1 VSGTAVINIEGD
13 SVFQIVLVPS
23 GGSLSYFYNK
33 TLVNGIVI
41 DYNSGITVS
50 NYPPRIKSLST
61 VTNPIMVNSNTTIY
75 CTAEDR
81 DGNLITYNWN
91 SSGGTINGVDSVITW
106 QAPSEIGFYTVAVI
120 IDDQNGAYDT
130 TSIEI
135 QVVQTINNPPQ
146 INEIKASPR
155 KIDLGVE
162 SQIEC
167 FAIDEDGDELIYN
180 WSSSLGSTT
189 GSGKVITWTAPSSE
203 GNYYI
208 YCEVADQKGGFAV
221 DSISISVRDFTDYV
235 KGNLFAFYPFNGN
248 ANDESGN
255 SLNGSNFGALLTTD
269 RFDNLNSAYSFD
281 GDNDYIRVT
290 NSNLLNFTHMI
301 SINFWMRIDEL
312 FDREAYA
319 LSHGSWEGRW
329 KASISNQRM
338 RWTLKTS
345 SGIKDLDSEST
356 LEEGMLYNITLLYSG
371 TDYEIYL
378 NGELDAFSNWSG
390 NISTTDIDFTIGQIL
405 PSNNNY
411 NFKGVLDDIRI
422 YDYALS
428 VEEIEDLYDIETSIR
443 NENSSL
449 IPSSTKLYQNYPNPF
464 NGQTKIIYDI
474 KEASEVNIAIY
485 DFLGRKVTTLIEEYK
500 NPGKYFTFLF
510 FKFCAILKRNTLFK
524 ESLNISLTNK
534 SNNEYLFPPNTSI
547 LINSLRLVRVILS

>member
-1 VSGTAVINIEGD
+1 M
-13 SVFQIVLVPS
+13 
-23 GGSLSYFYNK
+23 
-33 TLVNGIVI
+33 I
-41 DYNSGITVS
+41 DFSDHGHHL
-50 NYPPRIKSLST
+50 P
-61 VTNPIMVNSNTTIY
+61 
-75 CTAEDR
+75 
-81 DGNLITYNWN
+81 
-91 SSGGTINGVDSVITW
+91 
-106 QAPSEIGFYTVAVI
+106 
-120 IDDQNGAYDT
+120 
-130 TSIEI
+130 
-135 QVVQTINNPPQ
+135 
-146 INEIKASPR
+146 EIKASPR

-180 WSSSLGSTT
+180 WSSSLGSIT

-203 GNYYI
+203 GNYSI

-356 LEEGMLYNITLLYSG
+356 LEEGLLYNITLLYSG

-390 NISTTDIDFTIGQIL
+390 NISTTDIDLTIGQIL
-405 PSNNNY
+405 PNSNNY

-449 IPSSTKLYQNYPNPF
+449 TPSSTKLYQNYPNPF

-500 NPGKYFTFLF
+500 NPGKYSVIWDSMSDGKYRMASGIYFIR
-510 FKFCAILKRNTLFK
+510 FKANQYTSSKKIILLQ
-524 ESLNISLTNK
+524 
-534 SNNEYLFPPNTSI
+534 
-547 LINSLRLVRVILS
+547 